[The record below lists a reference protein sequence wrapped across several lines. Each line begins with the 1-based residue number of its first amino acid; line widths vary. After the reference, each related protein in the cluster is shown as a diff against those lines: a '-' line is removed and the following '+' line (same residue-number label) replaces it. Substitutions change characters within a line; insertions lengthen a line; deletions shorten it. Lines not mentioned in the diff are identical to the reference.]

1 MKAVATLEGSS
12 GARTRERRWAKWT
25 TDLFN
30 LAILTLLSAFFA
42 SDLGHVS
49 RVRFSTDIPNF
60 FIPWY
65 SYLGERLRDGAIPGW
80 LPSVF
85 SGTPF
90 AGDIE
95 SGWMYVPAM
104 VLFSLFPALTALKLF
119 NVLHLVLAGF
129 SAYTLCRLL
138 GLGQLGALTGAL
150 AFEFGP
156 ILLYTTSCS
165 LCMQTAAWVPLSLIG
180 IELAVRASS
189 RLTQAG
195 GWLVAG
201 FALSQELG
209 SWLGQGA
216 YYGFLAAAAYL
227 VFRTVLAPTV
237 PQLSLWTRLRALVFH
252 SCGAFGFA
260 LGLAAAGVLPRLDA
274 VSRST
279 RAGGN
284 TPGGHYANSPPELVI
299 TRLLNV
305 DASSAIYLGCV
316 IIALAII
323 APLLWPR
330 NSTVIYFS
338 GYSLVTTVLAMNI
351 TPLHRLFF
359 LLPRFEAL
367 HQHAPTRILIVL
379 WIGPAVLAGFTAD
392 AIAKASTRSMSLF
405 RAVIV
410 AVGAF
415 ELAYYYFERVHVVF
429 PIATIITLVL
439 TTIFL
444 LLAAALMTSRAAA
457 LAWSPLGCRFALV
470 CLLGLSLFDTTH
482 RYYTAPSTERQ
493 QAVALAADSSPDKGA
508 GAFLQ
513 ARQSQE
519 SPFRFFGYDLGF
531 YGGSTRTQRV
541 YRYSYWNP
549 NIRSLLVTNQ
559 SIVLGLEDVQG
570 YDPVQVQRYSELI
583 AGINGFPLNYHEAN
597 IDVSGLDSPML
608 NLLNVRY
615 VVVPVDVPAGR
626 PDLLHLSQRYRTVY
640 ADERVRVLENDK
652 ALPRAWIVHDVRK
665 VNYGEAIPLLA
676 SGQVDPLK
684 TALVEDVPPLTGG
697 AVDGQAESVK
707 VEQTTGDTVRLDVT
721 ATAPGMVVMSDTY
734 DPGWKAYVDGK
745 QVQVYVADHA
755 LQAVPIEAGA
765 HTIELRYEP
774 LSLRLGILISAAF
787 TVFAFAIAFALGLR
801 TLRTR
806 KERPVA

>member
-1 MKAVATLEGSS
+1 MKAVATLEESS
-12 GARTRERRWAKWT
+12 GAWTRERGRARWT
-25 TDLFN
+25 PDLLS
-30 LAILTLLSAFFA
+30 LAILTLLSGFFA

-49 RVRFSTDIPNF
+49 RLRFSTDTPNF

-85 SGTPF
+85 SGAPF

-95 SGWMYVPAM
+95 SGWLYVPAM

-129 SAYTLCRLL
+129 SAYTFCRLL
-138 GLGQLGALTGAL
+138 RLGQLGALTGAL

-156 ILLYTTSCS
+156 FLRYTSSCN

-189 RLTQAG
+189 RLSQAG

-227 VFRTVLAPTV
+227 VFRTVLAPPL
-237 PQLSLWTRLRALVFH
+237 PQLSLWARLRALVFH
-252 SCGAFGFA
+252 SSGAFGFA

-284 TPGGHYANSPPELVI
+284 TPGGHYANAPPELVI
-299 TRLLNV
+299 TKLLKV
-305 DASSAIYLGCV
+305 DASSSNYVGCV

-323 APLLWPR
+323 APLIWSR

-338 GYSLVTTVLAMNI
+338 GYSLVTAVLAMNV

-359 LLPRFEAL
+359 LLPRFETL
-367 HQHAPTRILIVL
+367 HEHAPTRIQIVL

-429 PIATIITLVL
+429 PTATIITLAL
-439 TTIFL
+439 TTILL
-444 LLAAALMTSRAAA
+444 LLAAALMTSHATA
-457 LAWSPLGCRFALV
+457 LACSPLGCRVALV

-482 RYYTAPSTERQ
+482 RFYFARNTEVQ
-493 QAVALAADSSPDKGA
+493 QAVALAADSSPEKGA

-513 ARQSQE
+513 ARQSKE
-519 SPFRFFGYDLGF
+519 SPFRFFGYDLG
-531 YGGSTRTQRV
+531 YYSRLTGSQPV

-549 NIRSLLVTNQ
+549 NIRSLLVTNR

-570 YDPVQVQRYSELI
+570 YDPVQVLRYSELI
-583 AGINGFPLNYHEAN
+583 DGINGFPLNYHEAN
-597 IDVSGLDSPML
+597 VAASGFDSPLL
-608 NLLNVRY
+608 NMLNVRY

-640 ADERVRVLENDK
+640 ADGRVRVLENDK

-684 TALVEDVPPLTGG
+684 TALVEDVPPLTGE

-707 VEQTTGDTVRLDVT
+707 VEQTSGDTVRLDVT
-721 ATAPGMVVMSDTY
+721 ATAPGMVVLSETY
-734 DPGWKAYVDGK
+734 DPGWKAFVDG
-745 QVQVYVADHA
+745 QQAPVFVADHA
-755 LQAVPIEAGA
+755 LRAVPIEAGEHA
-765 HTIELRYEP
+765 IELRYEP
-774 LSLRLGILISAAF
+774 HSLRLGILISAVF
-787 TVFAFAIAFALGLR
+787 TFLAFAIAFALGLR
-801 TLRTR
+801 ALRVR
-806 KERPVA
+806 SVRSVI